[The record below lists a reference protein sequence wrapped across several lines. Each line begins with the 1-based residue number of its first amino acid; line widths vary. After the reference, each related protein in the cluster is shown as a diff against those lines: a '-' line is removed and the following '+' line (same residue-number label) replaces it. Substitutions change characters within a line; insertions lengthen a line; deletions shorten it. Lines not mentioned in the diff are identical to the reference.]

1 MMITLYRPGI
11 FLRIIQ
17 LSSFQLINM
26 KNNKTIVQ
34 KNSFNYP
41 NQGSNYSQPVVT
53 ATIIEKTNDA
63 KKVEQQNKLI
73 RRYSFD
79 DNGGSYLGL

>member
-1 MMITLYRPGI
+1 
-11 FLRIIQ
+11 
-17 LSSFQLINM
+17 M
-26 KNNKTIVQ
+26 KNTKTIVQ
-34 KNSFNYP
+34 KNSLNYP
-41 NQGSNYSQPVVT
+41 NQSSNHSQSVAT
-53 ATIIEKTNDA
+53 ATIIEKTNEA

>member
-1 MMITLYRPGI
+1 
-11 FLRIIQ
+11 
-17 LSSFQLINM
+17 M
-26 KNNKTIVQ
+26 KNTKTLVQ
-34 KNSFNYP
+34 KKSH
-41 NQGSNYSQPVVT
+41 NYSIQSSNHSQSVVT